1 VLVEKKEDVA
11 AFADYIVEEE
21 DVVPAAAATPTPAP
35 PQPQPEKKAEAPA
48 VAAAPVAAPAPS
60 PAGGRILA
68 SPIARKLAEE
78 RGIDLSLVRGTGPE
92 GRIIKEDVLNFK
104 PGAAAAAAA
113 APKATS
119 APAAAAPP
127 AAAYTEIPLS
137 NMRLVIARRLTES
150 KQTVPHYYQ
159 TIDVRMDKI
168 LQYGC

>member
-1 VLVEKKEDVA
+1 MLVEKKEDVA
-11 AFADYIVEEE
+11 AFADYTVEEE

-48 VAAAPVAAPAPS
+48 VAASPAAAPAPS

-78 RGIDLSLVRGTGPE
+78 RGIDLSQVRGTGPE
-92 GRIIKEDVLNFK
+92 GRVIKEDVLNFK
-104 PGAAAAAAA
+104 PGAAAAT
-113 APKATS
+113 PKVTS
-119 APAAAAPP
+119 APAAAAPT
-127 AAAYTEIPLS
+127 AAYTEIPLS

-168 LQYGC
+168 LQYGR